1 MMRYLSITAWA
12 ITALGAATTLVGLV
26 LGLDALWLLAGILL
40 VITGIVKIVMLMI
53 WTRLARLGTDQH
65 DPINAL

>member
-1 MMRYLSITAWA
+1 MKNLTITAWA
-12 ITALGAATTLVGLV
+12 ITAVGAVMTLVAALAS
-26 LGLDALWLLAGILL
+26 LDALWLLAGILL

-53 WTRLARLGTDQH
+53 WTRIARLGTDDH

>member
-26 LGLDALWLLAGILL
+26 LSLDALWVLAGILL
-40 VITGIVKIVMLMI
+40 VITGIVKIVMLRI